1 MDMIKKRAA
10 MRGQSGFTLVELL
23 VAVAILAVLAGVA
36 VFAVGGLTSGAG
48 ANACKTER
56 DTILTAINTSRAQTP
71 NNVNP
76 GTYIQGGTGSLK
88 YFQTPTSNAVAP
100 ANPTATNTWTVNRK
114 TGTGPGTVGDV
125 PEPDCQ
131 NITGA

>member
-1 MDMIKKRAA
+1 MDMIKKRMA

-71 NNVNP
+71 ANVNP
-76 GTYIQGGTGSLK
+76 ATYIQGGYASLK
-88 YFQTPTSNAVAP
+88 YFDALTASPATTPVPSS
-100 ANPTATNTWTVNRK
+100 ATWSAARK
-114 TGTGPGTVGDV
+114 TTTTTDIPPG
-125 PEPDCQ
+125 DCAA
-131 NITGA
+131 ISAA

>member
-1 MDMIKKRAA
+1 MDMIKKRMA

-36 VFAVGGLTSGAG
+36 VFAVGNLTQGAG

-56 DTILTAINTSRAQTP
+56 DTILTAINTSKAQTP

-76 GTYIQGGTGSLK
+76 ATYIQGGYASLK
-88 YFQTPTSNAVAP
+88 YFDAL
-100 ANPTATNTWTVNRK
+100 TATPAASPVQSTALWAAPRK

-125 PEPDCQ
+125 PASDCG